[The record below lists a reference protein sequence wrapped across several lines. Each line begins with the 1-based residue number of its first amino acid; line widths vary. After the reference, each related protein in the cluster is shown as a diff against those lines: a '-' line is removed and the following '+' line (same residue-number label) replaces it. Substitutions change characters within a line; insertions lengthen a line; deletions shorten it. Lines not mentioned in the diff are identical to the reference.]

1 MLDSHNRQ
9 LTTSRYVINREIELA
24 PNDGTLDKPTMTLG
38 QRIEKRRQLIG
49 ISQAELARRVGV
61 RQSTM
66 NSLINGDSRSSRSIV
81 QIARELRTTPA
92 YLIGDIDD
100 PDLNAS
106 PPPAAIPQVV
116 MLGVLM
122 PPTRALARMF
132 EALLDGIDDQAT
144 TAERALLLAERLPIG
159 LSQLRDLLPESA
171 NPVWSNPEP
180 EGAVEG
186 RAMPDPEPIR

>member
-1 MLDSHNRQ
+1 MFNAARLKARMAERK
-9 LTTSRYVINREIELA
+9 L
-24 PNDGTLDKPTMTLG
+24 
-38 QRIEKRRQLIG
+38 
-49 ISQAELARRVGV
+49 SQSELARRVGV
-61 RQSTM
+61 SQA
-66 NSLINGDSRSSRSIV
+66 SIFRLV
-81 QIARELRTTPA
+81 KGEAYGSKHLHRIARELGTTPA
-92 YLIGDIDD
+92 YLAGETDD
-100 PDLNAS
+100 PDLDAPPP
-106 PPPAAIPQVV
+106 PPPAPQVV

-171 NPVWSNPEP
+171 NPVWSSPER

>member
-1 MLDSHNRQ
+1 MFNAARLKARMAERK
-9 LTTSRYVINREIELA
+9 L
-24 PNDGTLDKPTMTLG
+24 
-38 QRIEKRRQLIG
+38 
-49 ISQAELARRVGV
+49 SQSELARRVGV
-61 RQSTM
+61 SQA
-66 NSLINGDSRSSRSIV
+66 SIFRLV
-81 QIARELRTTPA
+81 KGEAYGSKHLHRIARELGTTPA
-92 YLIGDIDD
+92 YLAGETDD
-100 PDLNAS
+100 PDLDAPPP
-106 PPPAAIPQVV
+106 PPPAPQVV

-171 NPVWSNPEP
+171 NPVWSNPER